1 MQDLY
6 LSQRKIRR
14 FLKFAQRLLRLVL
27 LAVEIIERLRNL
39 IQ

>member
-1 MQDLY
+1 MQNLTNRH
-6 LSQRKIRR
+6 RKIRR